1 MAAVSR
7 RDFLKLTTQALL
19 AASGMLGLGALLR
32 FLGYQASPPPVTQF
46 DLGPATAYP
55 LGSRT
60 VLPHMP
66 ALLLHTEAG
75 FSAISLVCTH
85 LGCTLE
91 ETADGFACPCHG
103 SRFDAQG
110 VPQRGPAGQSLA
122 PLRVEQSA
130 EGRLILYIV

>member
-1 MAAVSR
+1 MGPASR
-7 RDFLKLTTQALL
+7 RDFLKLGTQALL
-19 AASGMLGLGALLR
+19 AASGVLGLGALLR
-32 FLGYQASPPPVTQF
+32 FLGYQASPPPITQF
-46 DLGPATAYP
+46 DLGPASDYP

-60 VLPHMP
+60 VLPRVP

-103 SRFDAQG
+103 SHFDTQG
-110 VPQRGPAGQSLA
+110 VPQRPPAKRSLDR
-122 PLRVEQSA
+122 LRVEQNA
-130 EGRLILYIV
+130 EGHLILSIG